1 MKPGIS
7 YRPKPS
13 GRSIP
18 SSEQPPSGLLEWR
31 LARRAWR
38 SLSLR
43 GPLMK
48 QHSSGLR
55 QWQRACVGAALAASV
70 TLVYGVTLEPLPDDS
85 LPAAA
90 ADGTTQITQT
100 REQNAVTSV
109 RVKRGG
115 NVYHVTP
122 AEQIP
127 SHEGGG
133 RAAQWEIFEF
143 RSKSTR
149 DRPSA
154 PPPPSR

>member
-1 MKPGIS
+1 
-7 YRPKPS
+7 
-13 GRSIP
+13 
-18 SSEQPPSGLLEWR
+18 
-31 LARRAWR
+31 
-38 SLSLR
+38 
-43 GPLMK
+43 MK
-48 QHSSGLR
+48 QHTSGLR
-55 QWQRACVGAALAASV
+55 QWYRVCIGAALTFIVTVAHSV
-70 TLVYGVTLEPLPDDS
+70 ILETLPDDS

-90 ADGTTQITQT
+90 ADGTTQLTQT

-109 RVKRGG
+109 RVKRGN

-143 RSKSTR
+143 RSKSAK

>member
-1 MKPGIS
+1 
-7 YRPKPS
+7 
-13 GRSIP
+13 
-18 SSEQPPSGLLEWR
+18 
-31 LARRAWR
+31 
-38 SLSLR
+38 
-43 GPLMK
+43 MK
-48 QHSSGLR
+48 QHTSGLR
-55 QWQRACVGAALAASV
+55 QWHRVCIGAALTFFVTVAHSV
-70 TLVYGVTLEPLPDDS
+70 ELEPLPDDS

-109 RVKRGG
+109 RVKRGD

-122 AEQIP
+122 SEQIP

-143 RSKSTR
+143 RSKSTK

>member
-1 MKPGIS
+1 
-7 YRPKPS
+7 
-13 GRSIP
+13 
-18 SSEQPPSGLLEWR
+18 
-31 LARRAWR
+31 
-38 SLSLR
+38 
-43 GPLMK
+43 MK
-48 QHSSGLR
+48 QNSSGLR
-55 QWQRACVGAALAASV
+55 QWHRACIGATLAASV
-70 TLVYGVTLEPLPDDS
+70 TLAYGVSLELLPDDS
-85 LPAAA
+85 LPATA

-143 RSKSTR
+143 RGKSAK
-149 DRPSA
+149 DSPSA
-154 PPPPSR
+154 PPPPIR